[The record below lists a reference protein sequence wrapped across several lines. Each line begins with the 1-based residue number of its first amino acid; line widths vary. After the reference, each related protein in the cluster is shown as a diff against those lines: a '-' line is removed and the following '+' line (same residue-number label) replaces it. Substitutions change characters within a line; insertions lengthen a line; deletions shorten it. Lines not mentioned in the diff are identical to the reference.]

1 MCGFVGFYDA
11 GTDFDHAAV
20 VKAMADS
27 IAHRGPDSEGF
38 FSDSR
43 VSLGFRRLSIIDLEG
58 ASQPLYNEDD
68 QLVLCFNGE
77 IYNFQELRAQ
87 LIEAGHVFKTHGDG
101 EVILHGFEEWGEG
114 LLPKLRGMFAFVI
127 YHRETGRLFMAR
139 DNFGIKPLY
148 YWADGDVLLFA
159 SETKAL
165 LHHPHFK
172 KALNR
177 KRLAH
182 YLCIEYLPDD
192 ETMFEGV
199 HKVPAGHWLSWQD
212 GVLEVVKWWEPSFC
226 PENGRTRQQE
236 ADQIAA
242 ALQESVNAHAIADV
256 EVGCFLS
263 AGVDSSLV
271 ANETSHIMKAKTF
284 SIGYGEQKYSEL
296 EAARTFAEAMGL
308 ENYSRGIDA
317 DTFFESVP
325 AVQYHMDDPL
335 PNPSAV
341 PLYHLAH
348 FAAEQVKVVLSG
360 EGADEL
366 FGGYP
371 LYQEGLDYHPYMSVP
386 APLRK
391 AAGAVA
397 SLLPEGVHGR
407 RFLVRGAHPL
417 EERYR
422 RLEYNYT
429 YPEAL
434 ALLKP
439 DVAAEAEACGAPW
452 DAEAP
457 IFAEV
462 KAHYPGEG
470 QIDEVTAMQTV
481 DILTW
486 MQQDILLKAD
496 KMSMAASLELRVP
509 FLDKEVFALSR
520 TLPTADRV
528 SKTETKCALR
538 SAAAE
543 TLPPVTAKMPKI
555 GFITPLA
562 QWMKEEPYSTMVRE
576 KITGP
581 VAAQFFDTDQ
591 LGRLLDQHIA
601 GEKSNMKK
609 IWSIYSFV
617 TWYEV
622 FFADE
627 VSAA

>member
-38 FSDSR
+38 FSDEK

-58 ASQPLYNEDD
+58 ANQPLYNEDD

-77 IYNFQELRAQ
+77 IYNFRELRQQ
-87 LIEAGHVFKTHGDG
+87 LIDAGHVFKTHGDG
-101 EVILHGFEEWGEG
+101 EVILHGFEQWGEA

-127 YHRETGRLFMAR
+127 YERRTGRLFMAR

-148 YWADGDVLLFA
+148 YWAQGNVLIFA

-182 YLCIEYLPDD
+182 YLTIEYLPDD

-199 HKVPAGHWLSWQD
+199 HKVPAGHWLAWQE
-212 GVLEVVKWWEPSFC
+212 GMFEVVKWWEPSFD
-226 PENGRTRQQE
+226 PQEGRTRQQE

-296 EAARTFAEAMGL
+296 EAAATFAEAMGL

-317 DTFFESVP
+317 AAFFESVP

-371 LYQEGLDYHPYMSVP
+371 LYQEGLDYHPYMKVP
-386 APLRK
+386 SPLRK

-397 SLLPEGVHGR
+397 RLLPEGTHGR
-407 RFLVRGAHPL
+407 RFLMRGAHPL

-439 DVAAEAEACGAPW
+439 EIAAEAEACGAPW
-452 DAEAP
+452 EAEAP

-462 KAHYPGEG
+462 KGHYPGEG

-562 QWMKEEPYSTMVRE
+562 QWMREEPYTTMVRE

-581 VAAQFFDTDQ
+581 VAAQFFDTEQ
-591 LGRLLDQHIA
+591 LGRLLDQHVS

-617 TWYEV
+617 VWYEQ
-622 FFADE
+622 FFE
-627 VSAA
+627 VPTA

>member
-1 MCGFVGFYDA
+1 MCGFVGFYDK

-27 IAHRGPDSEGF
+27 IAHRGPDSDGF
-38 FSDSR
+38 FSDDA

-58 ASQPLYNEDD
+58 ANQPLYNEDD
-68 QLVLCFNGE
+68 RLVMCFNGE

-87 LIEAGHVFKTHGDG
+87 LIEAGHTFRTHGDG
-101 EVILHGFEEWGEG
+101 EVILHGFEEWGEA
-114 LLPKLRGMFAFVI
+114 LLPKLRGMFAFAI
-127 YHRETGRLFMAR
+127 YDRQTGRLFLAR
-139 DNFGIKPLY
+139 DPFGIKPLY
-148 YWADGDVLLFA
+148 YWTEGEVLIFA

-172 KALNR
+172 KALNT

-182 YLCIEYLPDD
+182 YLTIEYLPDD

-199 HKVPAGHWLSWQD
+199 HKVPAGHWLSWQ
-212 GVLEVVKWWEPSFC
+212 GGALEVVKWWEPSFD
-226 PENGRTRQQE
+226 PKEGRTRAQE
-236 ADQIAA
+236 ADEIAA

-296 EAARTFAEAMGL
+296 DAAKTFADAMGL

-317 DTFFESVP
+317 DAFFESVP

-391 AAGAVA
+391 AAAAVA
-397 SLLPEGVHGR
+397 KLLPEGTHGR
-407 RFLVRGAHPL
+407 RFLMRGAHPL

-434 ALLKP
+434 SLLKP
-439 DVAAEAEACGAPW
+439 EVAAVAEACGAPW
-452 DAEAP
+452 EAEAP
-457 IFAEV
+457 LFAQTR
-462 KAHYPGEG
+462 AHYPGAGE
-470 QIDEVTAMQTV
+470 IDEVTAMQTV

-509 FLDKEVFALSR
+509 FLDMEVFALSR

-538 SAAAE
+538 SAAAQ

-562 QWMKEEPYSTMVRE
+562 QWMREEPYASRVRE

-581 VAAQFFDTDQ
+581 VAARFFNTDQ
-591 LGRLLDQHIA
+591 LGRLLDQHIS

-617 TWYEV
+617 VWYEQ
-622 FFADE
+622 FFPE
-627 VSAA
+627 EAAA